1 MGGRFFCSIFKTA
14 KLKLTDYVSCTNHLI
29 DIHEPYSNRP
39 STEK

>member
-1 MGGRFFCSIFKTA
+1 MGDRFFCSIFKTA
-14 KLKLTDYVSCTNHLI
+14 KLKLTDYVSCTIHLI